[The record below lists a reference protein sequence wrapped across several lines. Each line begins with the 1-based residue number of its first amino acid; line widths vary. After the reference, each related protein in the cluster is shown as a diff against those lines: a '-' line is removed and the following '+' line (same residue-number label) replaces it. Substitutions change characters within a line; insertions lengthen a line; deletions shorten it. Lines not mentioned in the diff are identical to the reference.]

1 MAVPGIP
8 RPTFGAVLAL
18 NAMSLSLIPRGITV
32 QPNATRAH
40 QRGGARI
47 RLIIF
52 LVFVGLFGWVA
63 YKVVPPYMAN
73 YQLEDWMRTQA
84 PYWLVNH
91 TTDEVLVDNI
101 MKEIQSHDI
110 PATKENVKILA
121 NNSRDVKVSV
131 DYIVHIDLS
140 FYQFD
145 LHFNPMMDNQ
155 SLIQ

>member
-1 MAVPGIP
+1 MP
-8 RPTFGAVLAL
+8 RPPSRAVLAL
-18 NAMSLSLIPRGITV
+18 NSMSLSLIHRRIPGGTV
-32 QPNATRAH
+32 AARVS
-40 QRGGARI
+40 QRGGARV
-47 RLIIF
+47 RLIMF
-52 LVFVGLFGWVA
+52 LVFAGLLGWVA

-73 YQLEDWMRTQA
+73 YQLEDWMRTQE

-91 TTDEVLVDNI
+91 TTDEALVENI
-101 MKEIQSHDI
+101 LKEIDAHGI
-110 PATKENVKILA
+110 PATKDNVKILA

-145 LHFNPMMDNQ
+145 LHFNPVMDNQ